1 MLTRRH
7 IRLKVMQS
15 LYSYFSNPNEI
26 NDISKFEKKMIDHFK
41 DVRRLYVLLFSL
53 LIEIIIYTD
62 KFLDDSKNKFFP
74 KESDLNPNKRFVINK
89 FSKEILK
96 NKLLLKETNKLS
108 YILKSNDHDLINKLF
123 KELFTSNIYKSYI
136 ENENNDIAVD
146 KDFIVKVFNN
156 HILNNE
162 LLHHIFEEESIYWQ
176 DDLPFVVTIFNSQI
190 KKNNKISIPLVFKD
204 VSDKSYAIN
213 LFRNSIKYNQKFEK
227 IIKKFA
233 KNWDLDRIAF
243 IDKILLK
250 MAFTE
255 IFEMNDLP
263 IKVSINEYIEISK
276 YYSTKKSKMFVNGI
290 LDNVVKYYIDQG
302 FLKKTA
308 CS

>member
-15 LYSYFSNPNEI
+15 LYSYFSNANEI
-26 NDISKFEKKMIDHFK
+26 HDISKSEKKMINHFK

-53 LIEIIIYTD
+53 LIEIINYTD
-62 KFLDDSKNKFFP
+62 KFLDESKNKFFP
-74 KESDLNPNKRFVINK
+74 KESDLNPNKRFVTNQ

-96 NKLLLKETNKLS
+96 NKLLLKETNKLV

-136 ENENNDIAVD
+136 ENENKDISID
-146 KDFIVKVFNN
+146 IDFIVKVFNN

-162 LLHHIFEEESIYWQ
+162 LLHHILEEESIYWQ

-190 KKNNKISIPLVFKD
+190 KKNDKISIPLVFKD
-204 VSDKSYAIN
+204 ASDKSFAID
-213 LFRNSIKYNQKFEK
+213 LFRNSIKYNQKYEE

-250 MAFTE
+250 MAFSE

-290 LDNVVKYYIDQG
+290 LDAIYNEVYIKDN
-302 FLKKTA
+302 KVSKV
-308 CS
+308 

>member
-15 LYSYFSNPNEI
+15 LYSYFSNANEI

-53 LIEIIIYTD
+53 LIEIINYTD

-204 VSDKSYAIN
+204 ASDKSYAIN
-213 LFRNSIKYNQKFEK
+213 LFRNSIKYNQKFEE

-250 MAFTE
+250 MAFSE

-308 CS
+308 C

>member
-53 LIEIIIYTD
+53 LIEIINYTD

-74 KESDLNPNKRFVINK
+74 KESDLYPNKRFIINQ

-108 YILKSNDHDLINKLF
+108 YILKGNDHDLINKLF

-204 VSDKSYAIN
+204 ASDKSYAIN
-213 LFRNSIKYNQKFEK
+213 LFRNSIKYNHKFEE

-250 MAFTE
+250 MAFSE

-308 CS
+308 C

>member
-15 LYSYFSNPNEI
+15 LYSYFSNANEI
-26 NDISKFEKKMIDHFK
+26 HDISKSEKKMINHFK

-53 LIEIIIYTD
+53 LIEIINYTD
-62 KFLDDSKNKFFP
+62 KFLDESKNKFFP
-74 KESDLNPNKRFVINK
+74 KESDLNPNKRFVTNQ

-96 NKLLLKETNKLS
+96 NKLLLKETNKLI

-136 ENENNDIAVD
+136 ENENKDISID
-146 KDFIVKVFNN
+146 IDFIVKVFNN

-162 LLHHIFEEESIYWQ
+162 LLHHILEEESIYWQ

-190 KKNNKISIPLVFKD
+190 KKNDKISIPLVFKD
-204 VSDKSYAIN
+204 ASDKSFAID
-213 LFRNSIKYNQKFEK
+213 LFRNSIKYNQKYEE

-250 MAFTE
+250 MAFSE

-290 LDNVVKYYIDQG
+290 LDKVVKHYIDQG

-308 CS
+308 C

>member
-1 MLTRRH
+1 
-7 IRLKVMQS
+7 MQS
-15 LYSYFSNPNEI
+15 LYSYFSNANEI
-26 NDISKFEKKMIDHFK
+26 HDISKSEKKMINHFK
-41 DVRRLYVLLFSL
+41 DVRRLYVVLFSL
-53 LIEIIIYTD
+53 LIEIINYTD
-62 KFLDDSKNKFFP
+62 KFLDESKNKFFP
-74 KESDLNPNKRFVINK
+74 KESDLNPNKRFVTNQ

-96 NKLLLKETNKLS
+96 NKLLLKETNKLI

-136 ENENNDIAVD
+136 ENENKDISID
-146 KDFIVKVFNN
+146 IDFIVKVFNN

-162 LLHHIFEEESIYWQ
+162 LLHHILEEESIYWQ

-190 KKNNKISIPLVFKD
+190 KKNDKISIPLVFKD
-204 VSDKSYAIN
+204 ASDKSFAID
-213 LFRNSIKYNQKFEK
+213 LFRNSIKYNQKYEE

-250 MAFTE
+250 MAFSE

-290 LDNVVKYYIDQG
+290 LDKVVKHYIDQG

-308 CS
+308 C

>member
-53 LIEIIIYTD
+53 LIEIINYTD
-62 KFLDDSKNKFFP
+62 KFLDDSKNKFLP

-204 VSDKSYAIN
+204 ASDKSYAIN
-213 LFRNSIKYNQKFEK
+213 LFRNSIKYNQKFEE

-250 MAFTE
+250 MAFSE

-290 LDNVVKYYIDQG
+290 LDNVVKYYIEQG

-308 CS
+308 C

>member
-15 LYSYFSNPNEI
+15 LYSYFSNANEI
-26 NDISKFEKKMIDHFK
+26 HDISKSEKKMINHFK
-41 DVRRLYVLLFSL
+41 DVRRLYVILFSL
-53 LIEIIIYTD
+53 LIEIINYTD
-62 KFLDDSKNKFFP
+62 KFLDESKNKFFP
-74 KESDLNPNKRFVINK
+74 KESDLNPNKRFVTNQ

-96 NKLLLKETNKLS
+96 NKLLLKETNKLI

-136 ENENNDIAVD
+136 ENENKDISID
-146 KDFIVKVFNN
+146 IDFIVKVFNN

-162 LLHHIFEEESIYWQ
+162 LLHHILEEESIYWQ

-190 KKNNKISIPLVFKD
+190 KKNDKISIPLVFKD
-204 VSDKSYAIN
+204 ESDKSFAID
-213 LFRNSIKYNQKFEK
+213 LFRNSIKYNQKYEE

-250 MAFTE
+250 MAFSE

-290 LDNVVKYYIDQG
+290 LDKVVKHYIDQG

-308 CS
+308 C

>member
-53 LIEIIIYTD
+53 LIEIINYTD

-204 VSDKSYAIN
+204 ASDKSYAIN
-213 LFRNSIKYNQKFEK
+213 LFRNSIKFNQKFEE

-308 CS
+308 C

>member
-53 LIEIIIYTD
+53 LIEIINYTD
-62 KFLDDSKNKFFP
+62 KFLDDSKKKFFP

-89 FSKEILK
+89 FSKKILK
-96 NKLLLKETNKLS
+96 NKLLLKETYKLS

-204 VSDKSYAIN
+204 ASDKSYAIN
-213 LFRNSIKYNQKFEK
+213 LFRNSIKYNQKFEE

-250 MAFTE
+250 MAFSE

-308 CS
+308 C

>member
-15 LYSYFSNPNEI
+15 LYSYFSNANEI
-26 NDISKFEKKMIDHFK
+26 HDISKSEKKMINHFK
-41 DVRRLYVLLFSL
+41 DVRRLYVVLFSL
-53 LIEIIIYTD
+53 LIEIINYTD
-62 KFLDDSKNKFFP
+62 KFLDESKNKFFP
-74 KESDLNPNKRFVINK
+74 KESDLNPNKRFVTNQ

-96 NKLLLKETNKLS
+96 NKLLLKETNKLV

-136 ENENNDIAVD
+136 ENENKDISID
-146 KDFIVKVFNN
+146 IDFIVKVFNN

-162 LLHHIFEEESIYWQ
+162 LLHHILEEESIYWQ

-190 KKNNKISIPLVFKD
+190 KKNDKISIPLVFKD
-204 VSDKSYAIN
+204 ASDKSFAID
-213 LFRNSIKYNQKFEK
+213 LFRNSIKYNQKYEE

-250 MAFTE
+250 MAFSE

-290 LDNVVKYYIDQG
+290 LDKVVKHYIDQG

-308 CS
+308 C

>member
-15 LYSYFSNPNEI
+15 LYSYFSNANEI
-26 NDISKFEKKMIDHFK
+26 HDISTFEKKMINHFK

-53 LIEIIIYTD
+53 LIEIINYTD
-62 KFLDDSKNKFFP
+62 KFLDESKNKFLP
-74 KESDLNPNKRFVINK
+74 KESDLNPNKRFVTNQ

-96 NKLLLKETNKLS
+96 NKLLLKETNKLI

-123 KELFTSNIYKSYI
+123 KELFTSKIYKSYI
-136 ENENNDIAVD
+136 ENKNKDISID

-162 LLHHIFEEESIYWQ
+162 LLHHILEEESICWQ

-190 KKNNKISIPLVFKD
+190 KKNDKISIPLVFKD
-204 VSDKSYAIN
+204 ASDKSFAID
-213 LFRNSIKYNQKFEK
+213 LFRNSIKYNQKYEE

-250 MAFTE
+250 MAFSE

-263 IKVSINEYIEISK
+263 IKVSMNEYIEISK

-290 LDNVVKYYIDQG
+290 LDNVVKHYIDQG

-308 CS
+308 C

>member
-53 LIEIIIYTD
+53 LIEIINYTD
-62 KFLDDSKNKFFP
+62 KFLDDSKNKFLP
-74 KESDLNPNKRFVINK
+74 KESDLNPNKRFVTNK

-96 NKLLLKETNKLS
+96 NKSLLKETNKLS

-204 VSDKSYAIN
+204 ASDKSYAIN
-213 LFRNSIKYNQKFEK
+213 LFRNSIKYNHKYEE

-250 MAFTE
+250 MAFSE

-308 CS
+308 C

>member
-15 LYSYFSNPNEI
+15 LYSYFSNINEI
-26 NDISKFEKKMIDHFK
+26 HDISKFEKNMINHFK

-53 LIEIIIYTD
+53 LIEIINYTD
-62 KFLDDSKNKFFP
+62 KFLDESKNKFFP
-74 KESDLNPNKRFVINK
+74 NESDLNPNKRFVTNQ

-96 NKLLLKETNKLS
+96 NKSLLKETNKLV

-123 KELFTSNIYKSYI
+123 KKLFTSNIYKLYI
-136 ENENNDIAVD
+136 ENENKDITVD

-156 HILNNE
+156 YILNNE
-162 LLHHIFEEESIYWQ
+162 LLHHILDEESIYWQ

-190 KKNNKISIPLVFKD
+190 KKNDKIYIPLVFKD
-204 VSDKSYAIN
+204 ISDKSYAIN
-213 LFRNSIKYNQKFEK
+213 LFRNSIKYNKKYEE

-250 MAFTE
+250 MAFSE

-308 CS
+308 C

>member
-53 LIEIIIYTD
+53 LIEIINYTD
-62 KFLDDSKNKFFP
+62 KFLDDSKNKFLP

-204 VSDKSYAIN
+204 ASDKSYAIN
-213 LFRNSIKYNQKFEK
+213 LFRNSIKYNQKFEE

-250 MAFTE
+250 MAFSE

-308 CS
+308 C

>member
-53 LIEIIIYTD
+53 LIEIINYTD

-204 VSDKSYAIN
+204 ASDKSYAIN
-213 LFRNSIKYNQKFEK
+213 LFRNSIKYNQKFEE

-250 MAFTE
+250 MAFSE

-308 CS
+308 C

>member
-26 NDISKFEKKMIDHFK
+26 NDISKFEKKMIDHFA

-53 LIEIIIYTD
+53 LIEIINYTD

-89 FSKEILK
+89 FSKKILK
-96 NKLLLKETNKLS
+96 NKLLLKETYKLS

-162 LLHHIFEEESIYWQ
+162 LLHHILEEESIYWQ

-204 VSDKSYAIN
+204 ASDKSYAIN
-213 LFRNSIKYNQKFEK
+213 LFRNSIKYNHKYEE

-250 MAFTE
+250 MAFSE

-308 CS
+308 C

>member
-15 LYSYFSNPNEI
+15 LYSYFSNANDV
-26 NDISKFEKKMIDHFK
+26 NDISKFEKKMIVHFK
-41 DVRRLYVLLFSL
+41 DVRRLYLLLFTL
-53 LIEIIIYTD
+53 LIEIINYTD
-62 KFLDDSKNKFFP
+62 KFLDESKNKFLP
-74 KESDLNPNKRFVINK
+74 NESDLNPNKRFVINQ
-89 FSKEILK
+89 FSQKILK
-96 NKLLLKETNKLS
+96 NKILHKETSKLI
-108 YILKSNDHDLINKLF
+108 YILKGNDHDLINKLF
-123 KELFTSNIYKSYI
+123 KELFTSSIYKSYL
-136 ENENNDIAVD
+136 EDENNNISVD

-190 KKNNKISIPLVFKD
+190 KSNDKIFIPLVFKD
-204 VSDKSYAIN
+204 DSDKTFAID
-213 LFRNSIKYNQKFEK
+213 LFRNTIKSNIEYER

-233 KNWDLDRIAF
+233 ENWDLDRIAF

-250 MAFTE
+250 MAFSE
-255 IFEMNDLP
+255 IFEMSNLP
-263 IKVSINEYIEISK
+263 VKVSINEYIEISK

-290 LDNVVKYYIDQG
+290 LDNVVKYYIDKG
-302 FLKKTA
+302 LLNKIE
-308 CS
+308 CL

>member
-53 LIEIIIYTD
+53 LIEIINYTD

-204 VSDKSYAIN
+204 ASDKSYAIN
-213 LFRNSIKYNQKFEK
+213 LFRNSIKFNQKFEE

-250 MAFTE
+250 MAFSE

-308 CS
+308 C

>member
-15 LYSYFSNPNEI
+15 LYSYFSNANEI
-26 NDISKFEKKMIDHFK
+26 YDISKFEKKMIDHFE
-41 DVRRLYVLLFSL
+41 DIRRLNVLLFSL
-53 LIEIIIYTD
+53 LIEIINYTD

-74 KESDLNPNKRFVINK
+74 KQSDLNPNKRFVINQ
-89 FSKEILK
+89 FSKDILT

-108 YILKSNDHDLINKLF
+108 YILKGNDHDLINKLF

-136 ENENNDIAVD
+136 ENKNNDISID
-146 KDFIVKVFNN
+146 KDFIVKAFNN

-162 LLHHIFEEESIYWQ
+162 LLHHILEEESIYWQ

-190 KKNNKISIPLVFKD
+190 KKNDKISIPLVFKD
-204 VSDKSYAIN
+204 TSDKSFAID
-213 LFRNSIKYNQKFEK
+213 LFRNSIKYNHKYDE

-250 MAFTE
+250 MAFSE

-263 IKVSINEYIEISK
+263 IKVSMNEYIEISK

-290 LDNVVKYYIDQG
+290 LDNVVKYYIEQG
-302 FLKKTA
+302 LLKKTA
-308 CS
+308 C

>member
-26 NDISKFEKKMIDHFK
+26 NDISKFEKKMINHFK

-53 LIEIIIYTD
+53 LIEIINYTD

-89 FSKEILK
+89 FSKKILK
-96 NKLLLKETNKLS
+96 NKLLLKETYKLS

-136 ENENNDIAVD
+136 ENENNDISVD

-162 LLHHIFEEESIYWQ
+162 LLHHILEEESIYWQ

-190 KKNNKISIPLVFKD
+190 KKNNNFYSISF
-204 VSDKSYAIN
+204 
-213 LFRNSIKYNQKFEK
+213 
-227 IIKKFA
+227 
-233 KNWDLDRIAF
+233 
-243 IDKILLK
+243 
-250 MAFTE
+250 
-255 IFEMNDLP
+255 
-263 IKVSINEYIEISK
+263 
-276 YYSTKKSKMFVNGI
+276 
-290 LDNVVKYYIDQG
+290 
-302 FLKKTA
+302 
-308 CS
+308 

>member
-1 MLTRRH
+1 
-7 IRLKVMQS
+7 MQS

-53 LIEIIIYTD
+53 LIEIINYTD

-96 NKLLLKETNKLS
+96 NKLLLKEANKLS

-204 VSDKSYAIN
+204 ASDKSYAIN
-213 LFRNSIKYNQKFEK
+213 LFRNSIKYNLKFEE

-250 MAFTE
+250 MAFSE

-308 CS
+308 C

>member
-1 MLTRRH
+1 
-7 IRLKVMQS
+7 MQS
-15 LYSYFSNPNEI
+15 LYSYFSNANEI
-26 NDISKFEKKMIDHFK
+26 HDISKSEKKMINHFK
-41 DVRRLYVLLFSL
+41 DVRRLYVVLFSL
-53 LIEIIIYTD
+53 LIEIINYTD
-62 KFLDDSKNKFFP
+62 KFLDESKNKFFP
-74 KESDLNPNKRFVINK
+74 KESDLNPNKRFVTNQ

-96 NKLLLKETNKLS
+96 NKLLLKETNKLV

-136 ENENNDIAVD
+136 ENENKDISID
-146 KDFIVKVFNN
+146 IDFIVKVFNN

-162 LLHHIFEEESIYWQ
+162 LLHHILEEESIYWQ

-190 KKNNKISIPLVFKD
+190 KKNDKISIPLVFKD
-204 VSDKSYAIN
+204 ASDKSFAID
-213 LFRNSIKYNQKFEK
+213 LFRNSIKYNQKYEE

-250 MAFTE
+250 MAFSE

-290 LDNVVKYYIDQG
+290 LDKVVKHYIDQG

-308 CS
+308 C

>member
-41 DVRRLYVLLFSL
+41 DVRRLYFLLFSL
-53 LIEIIIYTD
+53 LIEIINYTD

-213 LFRNSIKYNQKFEK
+213 LFRNSIKYNQKFEE

-250 MAFTE
+250 MAFSE

-308 CS
+308 C

>member
-26 NDISKFEKKMIDHFK
+26 NDISKFENKMIDHFK

-53 LIEIIIYTD
+53 LIEIINYTD
-62 KFLDDSKNKFFP
+62 KFLDDSKKKFFP

-108 YILKSNDHDLINKLF
+108 YILKNNDHDLINKLF

-156 HILNNE
+156 HILNNK

-204 VSDKSYAIN
+204 ASDKSYAIN
-213 LFRNSIKYNQKFEK
+213 LFRNSIKYNQKYEE

-233 KNWDLDRIAF
+233 RNWDLDRIAF

-250 MAFTE
+250 MAFSE

-308 CS
+308 Y

>member
-15 LYSYFSNPNEI
+15 LYSYFSNSNEI
-26 NDISKFEKKMIDHFK
+26 NDISKFEKKMIDHFI

-53 LIEIIIYTD
+53 LIEIINYTD

-213 LFRNSIKYNQKFEK
+213 LFRNSIKYNQKFEE

-250 MAFTE
+250 MAFSE

-308 CS
+308 C

>member
-15 LYSYFSNPNEI
+15 LYSYFSNANEI
-26 NDISKFEKKMIDHFK
+26 HDISKSEKKMINHFK
-41 DVRRLYVLLFSL
+41 DVRRLYVVLFSL
-53 LIEIIIYTD
+53 LIEIINYTD
-62 KFLDDSKNKFFP
+62 KFLDESKNKFFP
-74 KESDLNPNKRFVINK
+74 KESDLNPNKRFVTNQ

-96 NKLLLKETNKLS
+96 NKLLLKETNKLI

-136 ENENNDIAVD
+136 ENENKDISID
-146 KDFIVKVFNN
+146 IDFIVKVFNN

-162 LLHHIFEEESIYWQ
+162 LLHHILEEESIYWQ

-190 KKNNKISIPLVFKD
+190 KKNDKISIPLVFKD
-204 VSDKSYAIN
+204 ASDKSFAID
-213 LFRNSIKYNQKFEK
+213 LFRNSIKYNQKYEE

-250 MAFTE
+250 MAFSE

-290 LDNVVKYYIDQG
+290 LDKVVKHYIDQG

-308 CS
+308 C

>member
-53 LIEIIIYTD
+53 LIEIINYTD
-62 KFLDDSKNKFFP
+62 KFLDDSKKKFFP

-89 FSKEILK
+89 FSKKILK
-96 NKLLLKETNKLS
+96 NKLLLKETYKLS

-162 LLHHIFEEESIYWQ
+162 LLHHILEEESIYWQ

-204 VSDKSYAIN
+204 ASDKSYAIN
-213 LFRNSIKYNQKFEK
+213 LFRNSIKYNHKYEE

-250 MAFTE
+250 MAFSE

-308 CS
+308 C

>member
-15 LYSYFSNPNEI
+15 LYSYFSNANEI
-26 NDISKFEKKMIDHFK
+26 HDISKSEKKMINHFK
-41 DVRRLYVLLFSL
+41 DVRRLYVILFSL
-53 LIEIIIYTD
+53 LIEIINYTD
-62 KFLDDSKNKFFP
+62 KFLDESKNKFFP
-74 KESDLNPNKRFVINK
+74 KESDLNPNKRFVTNQ

-96 NKLLLKETNKLS
+96 NKLLLKETNKLI

-136 ENENNDIAVD
+136 ENENKDVSIDI
-146 KDFIVKVFNN
+146 DFIVKVFNN

-162 LLHHIFEEESIYWQ
+162 LLHHILEEESIYWQ

-190 KKNNKISIPLVFKD
+190 KKNDKISIPLVFKD
-204 VSDKSYAIN
+204 ESDKSFAID
-213 LFRNSIKYNQKFEK
+213 LFRNSIKYNLKYEE

-250 MAFTE
+250 MAFSE

-290 LDNVVKYYIDQG
+290 LDKVVKHYIDQG

-308 CS
+308 C

>member
-53 LIEIIIYTD
+53 LIEIINYTD

-136 ENENNDIAVD
+136 ENENNDIGVD

-213 LFRNSIKYNQKFEK
+213 LFRNSIKYNQKFED

-250 MAFTE
+250 MAFSE

-308 CS
+308 C

>member
-53 LIEIIIYTD
+53 LIEIINYTD

-204 VSDKSYAIN
+204 ASDKSYAIN
-213 LFRNSIKYNQKFEK
+213 LFRNSIKYNQKFEE

-250 MAFTE
+250 MAFSE
-255 IFEMNDLP
+255 IFEMKDLP

-308 CS
+308 C

>member
-15 LYSYFSNPNEI
+15 LYSYFSNANEI
-26 NDISKFEKKMIDHFK
+26 HDISKSEKKMINHFK

-53 LIEIIIYTD
+53 LIEIINYTD
-62 KFLDDSKNKFFP
+62 KFLDESKNKFFP
-74 KESDLNPNKRFVINK
+74 KESDLNPNKRFVTNQ

-96 NKLLLKETNKLS
+96 NKLLLKETNKLI
-108 YILKSNDHDLINKLF
+108 YILKGNDHDLINKLF

-136 ENENNDIAVD
+136 ENENKDISID
-146 KDFIVKVFNN
+146 IDFIVKVFNN

-162 LLHHIFEEESIYWQ
+162 LLHHILEEESIYWQ

-190 KKNNKISIPLVFKD
+190 KKNDKISIPLVFKD
-204 VSDKSYAIN
+204 ASDKSFAID
-213 LFRNSIKYNQKFEK
+213 LFRNSIKYNQKYEE

-250 MAFTE
+250 MAFSE

-290 LDNVVKYYIDQG
+290 LDKVVKHYIDQG

-308 CS
+308 C

>member
-1 MLTRRH
+1 M
-7 IRLKVMQS
+7 
-15 LYSYFSNPNEI
+15 
-26 NDISKFEKKMIDHFK
+26 
-41 DVRRLYVLLFSL
+41 
-53 LIEIIIYTD
+53 
-62 KFLDDSKNKFFP
+62 
-74 KESDLNPNKRFVINK
+74 
-89 FSKEILK
+89 
-96 NKLLLKETNKLS
+96 
-108 YILKSNDHDLINKLF
+108 INKLF

-190 KKNNKISIPLVFKD
+190 KRNDKISIPLVFKD
-204 VSDKSYAIN
+204 ASDKSFAIN
-213 LFRNSIKYNQKFEK
+213 LFRNSIKYNQKYEE

-250 MAFTE
+250 MAFSE

-302 FLKKTA
+302 FLKKQHVNKKIYFFIF
-308 CS
+308 

>member
-15 LYSYFSNPNEI
+15 LYSYFSNANEI
-26 NDISKFEKKMIDHFK
+26 HDISKFEKKMINHFK
-41 DVRRLYVLLFSL
+41 DVKRLYVLLFSL
-53 LIEIIIYTD
+53 LIEIINYTD
-62 KFLDDSKNKFFP
+62 KFLDESKNKFFP
-74 KESDLNPNKRFVINK
+74 KESDLNPNKRFVTNQ

-96 NKLLLKETNKLS
+96 NKSLLKETNNLI

-136 ENENNDIAVD
+136 ENKNKDISID

-162 LLHHIFEEESIYWQ
+162 LLHHILEEESIYWQ

-190 KKNNKISIPLVFKD
+190 KKNDKISIPLVFKD
-204 VSDKSYAIN
+204 ASDKSFAID
-213 LFRNSIKYNQKFEK
+213 LFRNSIKYNQKYED

-250 MAFTE
+250 MAFSE
-255 IFEMNDLP
+255 ILEMNDLP
-263 IKVSINEYIEISK
+263 IKVSMNEYIEISK

-290 LDNVVKYYIDQG
+290 LDNVVKHYIDQG
-302 FLKKTA
+302 FLKRTA
-308 CS
+308 C

>member
-15 LYSYFSNPNEI
+15 LYSYFSNTNEI

-53 LIEIIIYTD
+53 LIEIINYTD

-290 LDNVVKYYIDQG
+290 LDNVVKYYTDQG

-308 CS
+308 C